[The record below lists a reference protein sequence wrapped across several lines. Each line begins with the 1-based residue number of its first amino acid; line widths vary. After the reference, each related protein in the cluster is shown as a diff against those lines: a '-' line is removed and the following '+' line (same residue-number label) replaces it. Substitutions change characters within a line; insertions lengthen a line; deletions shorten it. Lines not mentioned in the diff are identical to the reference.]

1 MTEARIASPTVAARP
16 TLRRPWLRQL
26 VAAYLSV
33 AAAAAVFGIGYGL
46 GQLDS
51 GACTMSG
58 WACAVP
64 HALLLAAFL
73 AAALATLL
81 YASHRSG
88 LGFSWFMIT
97 AGAAGLVLVSGLP
110 LPLLVIGL
118 LLVPGLTATLRH
130 LIKSRLRP

>member
-1 MTEARIASPTVAARP
+1 RRRGHPGAGDRRADAPPPVVAGCCTSRPGPDDIGRPGGEAGVMTEARIASPTVAARP

-73 AAALATLL
+73 AAALAT
-81 YASHRSG
+81 
-88 LGFSWFMIT
+88 
-97 AGAAGLVLVSGLP
+97 
-110 LPLLVIGL
+110 
-118 LLVPGLTATLRH
+118 
-130 LIKSRLRP
+130 